1 MFQSKWKWMMFL
13 AGALLFLVP
22 DYAFGMHIAE
32 GILPAKW
39 AIVWYVVAAPFVIWG
54 LSQIRRR
61 SRENP
66 KYKAFVALVG
76 AAVFIISCM
85 PVPVPVAGSCSH
97 PTGVGLAA
105 ILIGPGPA
113 IVVSTVALG
122 LQALFLAHG
131 GLSTLGA
138 NVVSMGVVGAM
149 LGYGAWTMSRKV
161 GLPVVI
167 GAFLAGA
174 IGDWATYAGTSFELA
189 TALHGDGAIM
199 TMFLTLMAAFVP
211 TQLPLGILE
220 GLLSVGAYKFVNARR
235 PDLLKEMEQL
245 GKTPA

>member
-1 MFQSKWKWMMFL
+1 MFQLKWKWTIFL
-13 AGALLFLVP
+13 AGALLFLIP
-22 DYAFGMHIAE
+22 DHAFGMHIAE

-39 AIVWYVVAAPFVIWG
+39 AIIWYVVAAPFVIWG
-54 LSQIRRR
+54 LRQIRRR
-61 SRENP
+61 SEKKP
-66 KYKAFVALVG
+66 EYKAFVALVG

-85 PVPVPVAGSCSH
+85 PLPVPVVGSCSH

-113 IVVSTVALG
+113 IVVSTIALG

-149 LGYGAWTMSRKV
+149 LGYGAWAVCRKG
-161 GLPVVI
+161 GLPVV
-167 GAFLAGA
+167 GAFLAGM

-189 TALHGDGAIM
+189 TALHADVSVM
-199 TMFLTLMAAFVP
+199 TMFLALMVAFVP

-220 GLLSVGAYKFVNARR
+220 GVLSVGAYNFVNAER
-235 PDLLKEMEQL
+235 PDLLGDVKQL
-245 GKTPA
+245 KKSST